1 MIKFQTNIF
10 NIILLLML
18 HLKVQNK
25 NVGLYNLILDFA
37 YREFRKKA
45 TFIILQKGVRQRS
58 QKCRVYAVLDRFSSI
73 SYWAV
78 LLSQRGTI
86 SSDWCQ
92 TLCTSCQN
100 GNKST
105 ASENALS
112 QLQPDAISLMFR
124 SLLSSSICAS
134 VYLLFRI
141 KITSA
146 RGIRTVM
153 VLYYLRRSFHKKHHF
168 CLFI

>member
-1 MIKFQTNIF
+1 
-10 NIILLLML
+10 ML
-18 HLKVQNK
+18 VFIQFYFRFCIQRIQKKSDLYHPPGRSKAKVTK
-25 NVGLYNLILDFA
+25 VPCLCSFWPLFYDF
-37 YREFRKKA
+37 
-45 TFIILQKGVRQRS
+45 LV
-58 QKCRVYAVLDRFSSI
+58 SSTTV
-73 SYWAV
+73 STWHD
-78 LLSQRGTI
+78 T
-86 SSDWCQ
+86 SDWCQ
-92 TLCTSCQN
+92 ALRPSCQN

-105 ASENALS
+105 ASENAHS

-153 VLYYLRRSFHKKHHF
+153 VLYYLRRSFHKSSTSVY
-168 CLFI
+168 LFKFIIPSISRPP